1 MENGATYTKEMDS
14 ASRMLPEV
22 GELLSEILEGQSRSQ
37 CTYHATQFSFLIF
50 HLSLPLW
57 GNGMPIFLVFEIEL
71 PNIITLTYLAGKILD
86 WSH

>member
-1 MENGATYTKEMDS
+1 M
-14 ASRMLPEV
+14 
-22 GELLSEILEGQSRSQ
+22 SQ
-37 CTYHATQFSFLIF
+37 CTYHVTQFPFVIF

-57 GNGMPIFLVFEIEL
+57 ENGMPIFLVFEIGL